1 MVFEDLG
8 PKALEGPTR
17 SSDLTWYD
25 RPSCVG
31 PGIAFERREL
41 PANAA
46 DGGGQLLLARRHM
59 GYCPDFTIQLPGGH
73 GTPDPGATQTWGTS
87 LDIWLATLAARQ
99 AAPCAEEK
107 DSKPFEP
114 LIRAG
119 PITRCTPPIVLRHRR
134 HPRRLASTSRQ

>member
-8 PKALEGPTR
+8 PKALDGPTL

-46 DGGGQLLLARRHM
+46 DGGGQLLLARRRM
-59 GYCPDFTIQLPGGH
+59 GYCPDFTIQLPGGM
-73 GTPDPGATQTWGTS
+73 GLQTPA
-87 LDIWLATLAARQ
+87 
-99 AAPCAEEK
+99 
-107 DSKPFEP
+107 
-114 LIRAG
+114 
-119 PITRCTPPIVLRHRR
+119 LRKSGR
-134 HPRRLASTSRQ
+134 PRSTSGWRPSQHGRQPRVQKKKTTNRSNP